1 MTRAAGGGDRVS
13 SRGRPPWH
21 ADRFTHIRE
30 YFADMAPTQTW
41 STRGIAVMWL
51 CFALNMVDGVNVF
64 VLTYVAPALQQ
75 SFGIGAPALA
85 IAFSAGL
92 VGMAIGGLAVAPLAD
107 RIGRRPV
114 VLGALLLM
122 ATAMMASALANG
134 IAALAV
140 ARVFVGIGIGTVLAS
155 ITALSAGFAPD
166 SMRHVATG
174 VPQAGYPVGA
184 TLAGFVVAHLLPHHG
199 WQAMFIGAGLASL
212 VLLPVCWFALPEA
225 PDALRGDRPTG
236 EAATGHVSIVAALG
250 GARRRNTVLMWLC
263 TINGFMALYFIASW
277 ITKLAIQAGL
287 APTDAIIASAIY
299 NAGAFVG
306 TIALSFLAT
315 RWNLRRLMFAMLCM
329 ASVLFIMF
337 GAVPLPLTGVLVVC
351 FCIGITLQGGV
362 NCNYPL
368 AATVYPGPVRATGI
382 GWAMGIG
389 RAGALVGPM
398 IGGWAIGLSLPLVA
412 IFGMFCVP
420 MLITGLCALA
430 IREDLP

>member
-1 MTRAAGGGDRVS
+1 MAAGHRLT
-13 SRGRPPWH
+13 RPRSTKLMQTEPVPP
-21 ADRFTHIRE
+21 
-30 YFADMAPTQTW
+30 MATTQTW

-64 VLTYVAPALQQ
+64 VLTYVAPALQRA
-75 SFGIGAPALA
+75 FGVGAPALA
-85 IAFSAGL
+85 VVFSAGL

-107 RIGRRPV
+107 RVGRRPV
-114 VLGALLLM
+114 VLFALVLM
-122 ATAMMASALANG
+122 AAAMMASGLATGIVTLALAR
-134 IAALAV
+134 I
-140 ARVFVGIGIGTVLAS
+140 FVGIGIGAVLAS

-166 SMRHVATG
+166 AMRHVATG

-184 TLAGFVVAHLLPHHG
+184 TLAGFLVARLLPLHG
-199 WQAMFIGAGLASL
+199 WQAMFIGAGLVSL
-212 VLLPVCWFALPEA
+212 LLLPVCWYALPEA
-225 PDALRGDRPTG
+225 PRGSEELGRRETAQVG
-236 EAATGHVSIVAALG
+236 IAAALG
-250 GARRRNTVLMWLC
+250 GPRRRNTMLLWLC

-315 RWNLRRLMFAMLCM
+315 RWNLRWLMFAMLCG
-329 ASVLFIMF
+329 ASVLFVVF
-337 GAVPLPLTGVLVVC
+337 GAMAMPLAGVLTVC
-351 FCIGITLQGGV
+351 FLIGITLQGGV

-368 AATVYPGPVRATGI
+368 AATVYSAPVRATGI

-389 RAGALVGPM
+389 RGGALLGPM
-398 IGGWAIGLSLPLVA
+398 IGGWAIGLGLPLVA
-412 IFGMFCVP
+412 IFGMFCLP

-430 IREDLP
+430 IREDRP